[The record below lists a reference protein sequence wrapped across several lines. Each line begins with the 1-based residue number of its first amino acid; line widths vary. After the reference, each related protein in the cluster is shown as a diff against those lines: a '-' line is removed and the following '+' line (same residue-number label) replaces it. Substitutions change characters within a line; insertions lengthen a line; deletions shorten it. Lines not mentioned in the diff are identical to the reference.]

1 MKETLGSKNEFEKR
15 LRVSLVINTNEVFF
29 REIKGNGFIHGVASL
44 QLEVF
49 P

>member
-1 MKETLGSKNEFEKR
+1 MEETLGSKNEFEKDYAFLWLLTIMR
-15 LRVSLVINTNEVFF
+15 FFF
-29 REIKGNGFIHGVASL
+29 REIKGNGFIHGGVSL

>member
-15 LRVSLVINTNEVFF
+15 LRVSLVINNNEVFF
-29 REIKGNGFIHGVASL
+29 REIKRNGFIHGGVSL